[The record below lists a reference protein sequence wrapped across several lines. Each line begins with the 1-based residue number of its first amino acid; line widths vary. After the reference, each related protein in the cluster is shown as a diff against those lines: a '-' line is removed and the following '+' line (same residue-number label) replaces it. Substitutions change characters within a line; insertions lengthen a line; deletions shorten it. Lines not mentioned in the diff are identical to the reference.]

1 MQSSMPSG
9 TVKILQFFL
18 GLYKFFFNSACEF
31 VIFHISFVSF
41 VFHFSE
47 MRNLNHELLSIK
59 SSQRVL
65 HMKLEEVVQNQ
76 SQILNILLKTLP
88 SSTDICE
95 IDAIFPQPK
104 KTVEELEEF
113 DETLSNDVNF
123 RRKIVSPLLRI
134 WMFQKFFFLFL
145 LLGPIRYLRNRKT
158 CKPCFGHVTDKA
170 DPAVELIF

>member
-1 MQSSMPSG
+1 
-9 TVKILQFFL
+9 
-18 GLYKFFFNSACEF
+18 
-31 VIFHISFVSF
+31 
-41 VFHFSE
+41 
-47 MRNLNHELLSIK
+47 
-59 SSQRVL
+59 
-65 HMKLEEVVQNQ
+65 MKLEEVVQNQ

-134 WMFQKFFFLFL
+134 WMFQKFFFFILAIRPNSIHKESENMQAL
-145 LLGPIRYLRNRKT
+145 LWPRY
-158 CKPCFGHVTDKA
+158 
-170 DPAVELIF
+170 

>member
-1 MQSSMPSG
+1 
-9 TVKILQFFL
+9 
-18 GLYKFFFNSACEF
+18 
-31 VIFHISFVSF
+31 
-41 VFHFSE
+41 

-59 SSQRVL
+59 SSQRAL

-104 KTVEELEEF
+104 KTVEELEEL

-134 WMFQKFFFLFL
+134 WMFQKFFF
-145 LLGPIRYLRNRKT
+145 YS
-158 CKPCFGHVTDKA
+158 CY
-170 DPAVELIF
+170 